1 MTNLTLDQET
11 TATIFRDAFL
21 KAIPQKDRDE
31 IFAKAIGDLLKVE
44 QSRGFGREDNW
55 LAQIMRDVARAQLA
69 TSIRDYCAQPE
80 QRAKIEAAVKA
91 VCDKV
96 LDAMPGV
103 IGEVTAKVLERAVYA
118 AANERDR

>member
-1 MTNLTLDQET
+1 MRITQPSRLVWL
-11 TATIFRDAFL
+11 L
-21 KAIPQKDRDE
+21 HKA
-31 IFAKAIGDLLKVE
+31 A
-44 QSRGFGREDNW
+44 
-55 LAQIMRDVARAQLA
+55 
-69 TSIRDYCAQPE
+69 SIRDYCAQPE